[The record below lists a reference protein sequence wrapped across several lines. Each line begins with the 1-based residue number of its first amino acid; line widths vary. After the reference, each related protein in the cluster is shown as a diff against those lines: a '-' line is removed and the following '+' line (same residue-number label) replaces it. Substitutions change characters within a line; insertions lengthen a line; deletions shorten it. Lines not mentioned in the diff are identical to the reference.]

1 MLRIACPHVTRRVPP
16 WLAAPAVAG
25 LALLLVYP
33 TICLVALAVTKSS
46 LAKPLNRFT
55 GLANFTGAFASPAF
69 TPSLWKS
76 TIFAVLVAVVTTLL
90 GLGIALLLRHRGGGF
105 GVVGALF
112 LLPLVT
118 APVLVGVAWKLLL
131 APVGGGLATVFKA
144 VGLAGF
150 NPLGSDVGAFVVLVV
165 IHVWQWTPFAT
176 LIAFAALGVVRPE
189 LLESAL
195 IDGATAWRSFT
206 TVTWPAIA
214 PSIWAVAVLELVIGF
229 KVFDLLVVITAG
241 GPGFST
247 SLSPFVIY
255 QTGLRGSFDMGTAA
269 AQTLVFGLVVGA
281 VATVVTTLRARA
293 LKADA

>member
-1 MLRIACPHVTRRVPP
+1 MTRHVPR
-16 WLAAPAVAG
+16 WLAAPAIAG
-25 LALLLVYP
+25 LALFLVYP
-33 TICLVALAVTKSS
+33 TIYLVALALTKSS

-55 GLANFTGAFASPAF
+55 GHDNFATAFASPAF
-69 TPSLWKS
+69 TPSLAKS
-76 TIFAVLVAVVTTLL
+76 TAFAVVAAIVTTLL
-90 GLGIALLLRHRGGGF
+90 GLGLALLLRHRGSGF
-105 GVVGALF
+105 GVIGALF

-131 APVGGGLATVFKA
+131 APVGGGLANVFKA
-144 VGLAGF
+144 IGLEGF
-150 NPLGSDVGAFVVLVV
+150 NPLGSGVGAFVVLLV

-189 LLESAL
+189 LLESAC
-195 IDGATAWRSFT
+195 IDGANPWRTFT

-214 PSIWAVAVLELVIGF
+214 PTIWAVVVLELVIGY

-241 GPGFST
+241 GPGFAT
-247 SLSPFVIY
+247 SLSPYVIY

>member
-1 MLRIACPHVTRRVPP
+1 VSQRVPR
-16 WLAAPAVAG
+16 WLAAPAIAG
-25 LALLLVYP
+25 VALLLVYP
-33 TICLVALAVTKSS
+33 TIYLVALALTKSS
-46 LAKPLNRFT
+46 LAKPLNHFT
-55 GLANFTGAFASPAF
+55 GLDNFAGAFASPAF

-76 TIFAVLVAVVTTLL
+76 TIFAVVVALVTTLL

-131 APVGGGLATVFKA
+131 APVGGGLANLFKA
-144 VGLAGF
+144 IGMEGF
-150 NPLGSDVGAFVVLVV
+150 NPLGFGVGAFVVLLV